1 MNGKLQQKSISK
13 VSLTNYALV
22 IEILIP
28 IVLGIIAIVAHAR
41 YRSGMNL
48 PGHHG
53 LEFMA
58 LLLIAQST
66 GKTKWSA
73 YLFSLGVAAFAF
85 VPFLGFKNPFVAMIY
100 VVPGIILGIV
110 GTLSSIKKYKI
121 LFYAIIG
128 GFAYASI
135 PIIRFISGIASGVMH
150 KSLITGAGYPILS
163 FFMFGLIG
171 SLFGM
176 GVYNLKK
183 RILK

>member
-1 MNGKLQQKSISK
+1 MNGKLQQKSILK
-13 VSLTNYALV
+13 VSQINYALV
-22 IEILIP
+22 IEVLIP

-85 VPFLGFKNPFVAMIY
+85 VPFLGFKNPLVALIY
-100 VVPGIILGIV
+100 VVPGVILGLASM
-110 GTLSSIKKYKI
+110 LSSLTKYKI
-121 LFYAIIG
+121 LFYAIAG
-128 GFAYASI
+128 ALAYGSI
-135 PIIRFISGIASGVMH
+135 PLLRLIFGLFTGVLH
-150 KSLITGAGYPILS
+150 KSLLASPGFTIIS

-171 SLFGM
+171 SLIGL
-176 GVYNLKK
+176 GTYHLGKK
-183 RILK
+183 IFK